1 MTFIFNYLIL
11 VLPSNFTVSG
21 VKKSKKYLNLILNAI
36 VFKIVNILYSY
47 WTVISQCFM
56 LFDDILEIILNI

>member
-21 VKKSKKYLNLILNAI
+21 IKKSKKYLNLILNAI
-36 VFKIVNILYSY
+36 LFLKLLTYYILIGRLS
-47 WTVISQCFM
+47 VSVSCFLM
-56 LFDDILEIILNI
+56 IYLK